1 MTYADFF
8 YEVKGKFMGADV
20 SDIQEH
26 LAYQFNIED
35 EEAGGAFYVEVKD
48 GVLFVEPYEYYDRD
62 AMFISTP
69 EVFRKI
75 ADGEM
80 DPVWAFT
87 TQKLRVEGNI
97 DKALKLND
105 IIQRKKKE
113 AKKAKKEAKKEAK
126 EASWKRTENRSG
138 TLRIGYAGRI
148 VRQAKRA
155 DLLVGLLDLLE
166 KNRLKYV
173 LQIAGEGEC
182 LELIAQYIVKNKLQD
197 RVLTLGRLPKSRMD
211 SFWKNQDV
219 FVNVSEYE
227 GTSLSMLEAMGY
239 GCVPVVTDVSGAR
252 EFIGDK
258 KNGYICDVGDIKGI
272 ADCITELAKNREL
285 LKTYGDRC
293 RRIVQERCNP
303 VKYIKYW
310 IEEVLGDWL

>member
-113 AKKAKKEAKKEAK
+113 AKKEAKEAKKEAK
-126 EASWKRTENRSG
+126 EASRKTE
-138 TLRIGYAGRI
+138 AE
-148 VRQAKRA
+148 
-155 DLLVGLLDLLE
+155 E
-166 KNRLKYV
+166 K
-173 LQIAGEGEC
+173 AE
-182 LELIAQYIVKNKLQD
+182 
-197 RVLTLGRLPKSRMD
+197 
-211 SFWKNQDV
+211 
-219 FVNVSEYE
+219 
-227 GTSLSMLEAMGY
+227 
-239 GCVPVVTDVSGAR
+239 
-252 EFIGDK
+252 
-258 KNGYICDVGDIKGI
+258 
-272 ADCITELAKNREL
+272 
-285 LKTYGDRC
+285 
-293 RRIVQERCNP
+293 
-303 VKYIKYW
+303 
-310 IEEVLGDWL
+310 